1 MLRLFRRKMISAKK
15 YFRRNHF
22 LEKKIS
28 SKIFSGVW
36 LVQKIHQQRKTEYG
50 NCCWNPAAVV
60 GFRQTRFRP
69 ESGLPESGECC
80 LIPTIGYQNSGPL
93 TVDSGYQQTPIF
105 TGGRFPQTC
114 GQE

>member
-1 MLRLFRRKMISAKK
+1 MISAKK

-50 NCCWNPAAVV
+50 NCCWNPTAAA
-60 GFRQTRFRP
+60 RIRP
-69 ESGLPESGECC
+69 QSSDFAKL
-80 LIPTIGYQNSGPL
+80 
-93 TVDSGYQQTPIF
+93 DSGRNLVCRNPASVA
-105 TGGRFPQTC
+105 
-114 GQE
+114 